1 MAQFMVDITLPRN
14 PNAEFFALVPL
25 QRAHT
30 QKLLEEGIVM
40 GYSLSLDRSKLWVA
54 MNAEN
59 EHEAMKILA
68 AFPLVNYFDL
78 NIHPLAFHH
87 TSLMSLI
94 KVSMN

>member
-1 MAQFMVDITLPRN
+1 MAQFMVDITLPKD

-30 QKLLEEGIVM
+30 QKLLEEGIVT
-40 GYSLSLDRSKLWVA
+40 GYSLSLDRSKLWVT
-54 MNAEN
+54 MNTEN
-59 EHEAMKILA
+59 KHEAMKILT
-68 AFPLVNYFDL
+68 AFPLINYFDL